1 MLLQAP
7 DSVPGNRSASRSAS
21 SVRDTPARRALDVR
35 DRRQGSPR
43 RDIYCRSRVEAI
55 LGNMSYHS
63 VTRPNSCHVRISLI
77 SGTSS
82 NSLRFCFSNQTGQVG
97 KNLSIFAAK
106 LHGTTQGRDSN
117 CLIRIRWVGSKT
129 AVWLL
134 APSGLWPFDLCTLL
148 FQINPT
154 TLFISKLTLH
164 RCTLMH
170 RNP

>member
-1 MLLQAP
+1 MHFGAEHMDQMDQRESKMTSTLAQPLGSRTMKTSRPKATDVLKVEALEVKLLGFIDGQLDSLMIFDGQRLVMLLQAP

-43 RDIYCRSRVEAI
+43 RDRSRVEAI

-82 NSLRFCFSNQTGQVG
+82 KR
-97 KNLSIFAAK
+97 
-106 LHGTTQGRDSN
+106 
-117 CLIRIRWVGSKT
+117 
-129 AVWLL
+129 
-134 APSGLWPFDLCTLL
+134 
-148 FQINPT
+148 
-154 TLFISKLTLH
+154 
-164 RCTLMH
+164 
-170 RNP
+170 